1 MSIASLLLSLL
12 LWQQPA
18 PPNEVGILTGVL
30 RNASG
35 LPAAGIRVSI
45 MPVAEGIIIVP
56 ETDTLSNLTQTD
68 SAGRYRLENV
78 VPGRYLIVAG
88 ALNFPTFY
96 PAGTESSQARAV
108 EVSAGKTLDNLDFVI
123 NPRSALVTAA
133 AGGGSGPTTPIMGKV
148 RMDNGGPMPAYGR
161 LMRLQLAGI
170 SSPIQDFDLIS
181 VPPSMVASGPTTAKM
196 MNVPLGYWVK
206 SITTENTDLT
216 TTPFSFVQGKNYLIE
231 VILTKTP
238 PPGTPLGVTVSG
250 HVRSPEFLRNTDP
263 TLVLKNALIPQRS
276 AAGTLLPIA
285 TRQGS
290 LADVPVQ
297 ADGSFEIHYV
307 LPGRYALGYRVFE
320 VAQSDIT
327 NLDFED
333 DPNGKF
339 PTLLDTVPPRS
350 IKGTVTVIDGPI
362 PEFEVLLTALRG
374 GSKSQT
380 LKIAGKEFS
389 LGLTEGEYRVSIP
402 SLPQGYVVRSVTG
415 GPFDLTEPFLVTA
428 GGISDRITGKS
439 IPSGIAVLLERR

>member
-1 MSIASLLLSLL
+1 MSMVLLLVSLV

-18 PPNEVGILTGVL
+18 PPNEVGVLTGVL

-35 LPAAGIRVSI
+35 MPAAGIRVSI

-56 ETDTLSNLTQTD
+56 GTDTLSNLTQTD

-78 VPGRYLIVAG
+78 MPGRYLIVAG

-96 PAGTESSQARAV
+96 PAGTESSQARVV
-108 EVSAGKTLDNLDFVI
+108 EIFAGKTLDNLDFVI
-123 NPRSALVTAA
+123 DPRSAVVTAA
-133 AGGGSGPTTPIMGKV
+133 AGGGRTPITGRV
-148 RMDNGGPMPAYGR
+148 TIDDGGPIPVHGR
-161 LMRLQLAGI
+161 QMRLQFAGV
-170 SSPIQDFDLIS
+170 SAPMQEFDLID
-181 VPPSMVASGPTTAKM
+181 VPGPLVSRLGPSTAKM
-196 MNVPLGYWVK
+196 VNVPLGYWVK
-206 SITTENTDLT
+206 SITTERTDLT
-216 TTPFSFVQGKNYLIE
+216 TTPFSFVQGKNYVID

-238 PPGTPLGVTVSG
+238 PAGTPLGVTVSG
-250 HVRSPEFLRNTDP
+250 HVRSPEFLRKTDR
-263 TLVLKNALIPQRS
+263 TLVLKAAFIPQRS

-285 TRQGS
+285 TKQGS

-350 IKGTVTVIDGPI
+350 IKGTVTVIDGPV
-362 PEFEVLLTALRG
+362 PEFEVQLTALRG

-380 LKIAGKEFS
+380 LKITGKEFS
-389 LGLTEGEYRVSIP
+389 LGLTEGEYRVSIS
-402 SLPQGYVVRSVTG
+402 SLPPGYVVKSVTA